1 MGLGWFVWLAI
12 ITMGMGMRIVPGRK
26 FRLLLR
32 MMRGLGMRMVQG
44 MVLVKLPVTVC
55 ILAGLGSGFRGLG
68 IIRLAIGP
76 VSWRHR
82 Q

>member
-1 MGLGWFVWLAI
+1 MGWEL

-26 FRLLLR
+26 FGLLLR

-44 MVLVKLPVTVC
+44 MVLVKLPVTVR
-55 ILAGLGSGFRGLG
+55 IRAGLGSGFGCLG
-68 IIRLAIGP
+68 IIGLAIGP
-76 VSWRHR
+76 VPWRHR

>member
-1 MGLGWFVWLAI
+1 
-12 ITMGMGMRIVPGRK
+12 MGMGMRIVPGRK

-44 MVLVKLPVTVC
+44 MVLVKLPVTVR
-55 ILAGLGSGFRGLG
+55 ILAGLGSGFRGLR
-68 IIRLAIGP
+68 IIRLAIGA